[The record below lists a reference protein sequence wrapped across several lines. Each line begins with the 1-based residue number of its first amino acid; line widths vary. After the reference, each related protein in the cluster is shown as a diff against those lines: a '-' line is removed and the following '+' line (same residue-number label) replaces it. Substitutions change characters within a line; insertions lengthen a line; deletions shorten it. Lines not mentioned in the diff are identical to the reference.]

1 MCISKDGEDF
11 AIIQVLK
18 KKISLLGYITR
29 INRGP
34 IFLKEEIDFQLKIE
48 ILEKVIHEVKLDS
61 LLLQIAPEMSDSEE
75 LTLCLN
81 KLGLSRLKSTPWAS
95 GFLDL
100 KLNEDELLMSVNGKW
115 RNCYRKGVK
124 MGVIVSD
131 VSDSNE
137 ELNELVKSYE
147 NLKTS
152 KDFIGLSKELIYSL
166 AKEKNELWKFNI
178 FKAHLEN
185 ERDALGYL
193 VTIDHGDTSIYLIGL
208 TTDIGR
214 KYQANYAMLWLG
226 ILNAKRNGCSKFD
239 IGGLND
245 DTPSG
250 VAHFKNGL
258 KSSMYS
264 LSGEWRG
271 VFLKNLI
278 RF

>member
-11 AIIQVLK
+11 ALIQVLK
-18 KKISLLGYITR
+18 KNISLLGSITR

-48 ILEKVIHEVKLDS
+48 ILEEIIHKVKSDS

-75 LTLCLN
+75 LTLSLN
-81 KLGLSRLKSTPWAS
+81 KLGLRRLRNTPWAS
-95 GFLDL
+95 GLLDL
-100 KLNEDELLMSVNGKW
+100 NHDEDELLMSVNGIW
-115 RNCYRKGVK
+115 RNCYRKGIK
-124 MGVIVSD
+124 MGVVVSV
-131 VSDSNE
+131 VSDSDM
-137 ELNELVKSYE
+137 ELNYLVKNYE
-147 NLKTS
+147 NLQVA
-152 KDFIGLSKELIYSL
+152 KDFTGLSKELIYSL
-166 AKEKNELWKFNI
+166 AQEKDQHWKFNL

-185 ERDALGYL
+185 ESNALGYL

-208 TTDIGR
+208 TTEIGR
-214 KYQANYAMLWLG
+214 KYQANYVMLWLG

-239 IGGLND
+239 IGGLNE

-250 VAHFKNGL
+250 VAHFKKGL

-271 VFLKNLI
+271 IFLKNLI